1 MSNLSTS
8 RKGLKL
14 GAGAGATLKFR
25 RNNNHLNVTT
35 MARPMADTSFAGM
48 LIQTQNNRSPVNI
61 GGSGGTNPIRMN
73 TISPRPNPDTYTSN
87 RLSTKNMNDSGMPT
101 GTGNNLAQV
110 IQSIATS
117 NRKNVTKSL
126 NKSQN

>member
-1 MSNLSTS
+1 
-8 RKGLKL
+8 LKL
-14 GAGAGATLKFR
+14 GPGAGATLKFR

-35 MARPMADTSFAGM
+35 LARPMADTSFAGM
-48 LIQTQNNRSPVNI
+48 LVQAHNNRSPMNI
-61 GGSGGTNPIRMN
+61 AGGGANPIRMN
-73 TISPRPNPDTYTSN
+73 TISPRPNNDTYTSN
-87 RLSTKNMNDSGMPT
+87 RLSTKNINESGIAT

-117 NRKNVTKSL
+117 NRKNVAKSL